1 MERIKHVLV
10 QKVSFTARKAE
21 HETYFWEIAI
31 PMDAVFITGK
41 KQIRLNVGLLKKT
54 DQTAYREMIANSD
67 EDASYTWCLLN
78 L

>member
-1 MERIKHVLV
+1 
-10 QKVSFTARKAE
+10 
-21 HETYFWEIAI
+21 
-31 PMDAVFITGK
+31 MDAVFITGK